1 VAGDEAGEDRGGP
14 PGPWAVHSVAFEELG
29 AGVLLV
35 APGGRITGANAAV
48 RALLRRPAG
57 DLLGADVHELLHRRP
72 DGSPLPRGG
81 CELLAAITADRTG
94 RGLGEHFLDG
104 AGRLVGVDWT
114 AVPLRASDREAGAA
128 VLVQESA
135 ERVADEAGR
144 AGHLAALEELTERL
158 TLVAEITS
166 VLSQTLEVEESLRR
180 LGRLLVPRLADWAV
194 VDLVDLA
201 AGPGEVRRA
210 SIWPDPPT
218 APGGGTCRDTG
229 GGSEGAG
236 GDAEG
241 GAGWTGPLPPL
252 SESSR
257 APLPRVLRGGEAVLL
272 DPEDLAGPPP
282 GLPEPPGAHQ
292 DTRVARAPRADSAL
306 AEAHHDLL
314 TALGATSAVVAPLRT
329 GREVLG
335 ALTVARTDPG
345 RRFDAAE
352 LALMADI
359 GRRAGL
365 ALDNARLFEQQH
377 DIAVT
382 LQRHLLTPLPK
393 VGRLRLAARYLPAPP
408 GSQVGGDWYD
418 ALVLADGVVALVI
431 GDVMGHNLEAAAGMA
446 QLRSMLRSLAW
457 DRQEPPS
464 AVVDR
469 FDQAMGHISDVPMAT
484 LVLARVEGPERGPWR
499 LHWTSA
505 GHLPPL
511 LVTHDGRA
519 RYLEEAQGLLLG
531 ARIGRPAPRRN
542 AVVPLPARG
551 TLLFYTDG
559 LVEVPGTD
567 LDTGLASLR
576 RHAAALAAH
585 PLEEF
590 CDGLLER
597 RPPGGTDDTALL
609 ALRLPG

>member
-1 VAGDEAGEDRGGP
+1 
-14 PGPWAVHSVAFEELG
+14 
-29 AGVLLV
+29 
-35 APGGRITGANAAV
+35 
-48 RALLRRPAG
+48 
-57 DLLGADVHELLHRRP
+57 
-72 DGSPLPRGG
+72 
-81 CELLAAITADRTG
+81 
-94 RGLGEHFLDG
+94 
-104 AGRLVGVDWT
+104 
-114 AVPLRASDREAGAA
+114 
-128 VLVQESA
+128 
-135 ERVADEAGR
+135 
-144 AGHLAALEELTERL
+144 
-158 TLVAEITS
+158 
-166 VLSQTLEVEESLRR
+166 VE
-180 LGRLLVPRLADWAV
+180 G
-194 VDLVDLA
+194 
-201 AGPGEVRRA
+201 
-210 SIWPDPPT
+210 
-218 APGGGTCRDTG
+218 
-229 GGSEGAG
+229 GAG
-236 GDAEG
+236 GDAESGAEG
-241 GAGWTGPLPPL
+241 GARWTGPLPPL

-272 DPEDLAGPPP
+272 GPEELAGPPP
-282 GLPEPPGAHQ
+282 GLSRPPGAH
-292 DTRVARAPRADSAL
+292 DDARVARVPRADSAL
-306 AEAHHDLL
+306 AEAHRDLL

-382 LQRHLLTPLPK
+382 LQRHLLTPLPR
-393 VGRLRLAARYLPAPP
+393 VGLLRLAARYLPAPP

-576 RHAAALAAH
+576 RHAAALAGH

-590 CDGLLER
+590 CDALLER